1 MSMPTL
7 IVALLA
13 LASHAALEPTVAWQD
28 PDAPPPAKAAVV
40 DIAPAIGTYLG
51 TLQAGPARLRLV
63 FRIERARGER
73 GTGTMDSLD
82 QGAMGIPVESI
93 VLRADRSLVMRCRA
107 VQGEFEG
114 TLNAEATEI
123 DGTWRQ
129 GGQELPLLLTRGE
142 PPALKRPQEPKP
154 PFPYAST
161 EVRVPQTVDGI
172 TLAGTL
178 TMPASSAPVPA
189 VILIT
194 GSGPQDRDETLLGHK
209 PFLVIADALTRAGVA
224 VLRLDDRGVGGS
236 TGSLET
242 ATTVDLARDTAAAI
256 DWLAHQP
263 GIDPGRIGLIG
274 HSEGGLIAPML
285 ATTRKDVAFMALL
298 AGPAQR
304 GDALL
309 LEQIGLLAGASGVD
323 AAGVDA
329 LRRTLSSLIER
340 AKDPAPSQAE
350 LQGALRGALLAA
362 ASELP
367 QGIYA
372 ILDPYPVMLASPW
385 MRAFLAYDPAPALEQ
400 VRCPTLA
407 LFGGRDLQVPAG
419 SNEPLARAALSKSGL
434 GDRVT
439 IRIVPGVNHLFQ
451 PCTTGG
457 VAEYAQIETTI
468 DPATL
473 KELVDWIVAT
483 STR

>member
-1 MSMPTL
+1 
-7 IVALLA
+7 
-13 LASHAALEPTVAWQD
+13 
-28 PDAPPPAKAAVV
+28 
-40 DIAPAIGTYLG
+40 
-51 TLQAGPARLRLV
+51 
-63 FRIERARGER
+63 
-73 GTGTMDSLD
+73 
-82 QGAMGIPVESI
+82 
-93 VLRADRSLVMRCRA
+93 
-107 VQGEFEG
+107 
-114 TLNAEATEI
+114 
-123 DGTWRQ
+123 
-129 GGQELPLLLTRGE
+129 
-142 PPALKRPQEPKP
+142 
-154 PFPYAST
+154 
-161 EVRVPQTVDGI
+161 
-172 TLAGTL
+172 
-178 TMPASSAPVPA
+178 
-189 VILIT
+189 
-194 GSGPQDRDETLLGHK
+194 
-209 PFLVIADALTRAGVA
+209 
-224 VLRLDDRGVGGS
+224 
-236 TGSLET
+236 

-256 DWLAHQP
+256 DWLARQA
-263 GIDPGRIGLIG
+263 GIDPERIGLIG
-274 HSEGGLIAPML
+274 HSEGGLIAPMI

-309 LEQIGLLAGASGVD
+309 LEQTGLLAGASGVD

-419 SNEPLARAALSKSGL
+419 SNEPLARAALAASGL
-434 GDRVT
+434 GDRAVV
-439 IRIVPGVNHLFQ
+439 RVVPGVNHLFQ

-468 DPATL
+468 DPTTL
-473 KELVDWIVAT
+473 RELVDWVVLV

>member
-1 MSMPTL
+1 
-7 IVALLA
+7 
-13 LASHAALEPTVAWQD
+13 
-28 PDAPPPAKAAVV
+28 
-40 DIAPAIGTYLG
+40 
-51 TLQAGPARLRLV
+51 
-63 FRIERARGER
+63 
-73 GTGTMDSLD
+73 
-82 QGAMGIPVESI
+82 
-93 VLRADRSLVMRCRA
+93 
-107 VQGEFEG
+107 
-114 TLNAEATEI
+114 
-123 DGTWRQ
+123 
-129 GGQELPLLLTRGE
+129 
-142 PPALKRPQEPKP
+142 
-154 PFPYAST
+154 
-161 EVRVPQTVDGI
+161 
-172 TLAGTL
+172 
-178 TMPASSAPVPA
+178 

>member
-1 MSMPTL
+1 
-7 IVALLA
+7 
-13 LASHAALEPTVAWQD
+13 
-28 PDAPPPAKAAVV
+28 
-40 DIAPAIGTYLG
+40 
-51 TLQAGPARLRLV
+51 
-63 FRIERARGER
+63 
-73 GTGTMDSLD
+73 
-82 QGAMGIPVESI
+82 
-93 VLRADRSLVMRCRA
+93 
-107 VQGEFEG
+107 
-114 TLNAEATEI
+114 
-123 DGTWRQ
+123 
-129 GGQELPLLLTRGE
+129 
-142 PPALKRPQEPKP
+142 
-154 PFPYAST
+154 
-161 EVRVPQTVDGI
+161 
-172 TLAGTL
+172 
-178 TMPASSAPVPA
+178 

-309 LEQIGLLAGASGVD
+309 LEQTGLLAGASGVD

-419 SNEPLARAALSKSGL
+419 SNEPLARAALAASGL
-434 GDRVT
+434 GDRAVV
-439 IRIVPGVNHLFQ
+439 RVVPGVNHLFQ

-468 DPATL
+468 DPTTL
-473 KELVDWIVAT
+473 RELVDWVVLV

>member
-1 MSMPTL
+1 
-7 IVALLA
+7 
-13 LASHAALEPTVAWQD
+13 
-28 PDAPPPAKAAVV
+28 
-40 DIAPAIGTYLG
+40 
-51 TLQAGPARLRLV
+51 
-63 FRIERARGER
+63 
-73 GTGTMDSLD
+73 DSLD

-178 TMPASSAPVPA
+178 TMPKNPGPVPA

-263 GIDPGRIGLIG
+263 GIDPGHGAAGRPG
-274 HSEGGLIAPML
+274 
-285 ATTRKDVAFMALL
+285 ATRRRAA
-298 AGPAQR
+298 
-304 GDALL
+304 
-309 LEQIGLLAGASGVD
+309 AGAD
-323 AAGVDA
+323 RAAG
-329 LRRTLSSLIER
+329 RCI
-340 AKDPAPSQAE
+340 
-350 LQGALRGALLAA
+350 GRGRGRGRCLAA
-362 ASELP
+362 HAVIADRTREGP
-367 QGIYA
+367 GA
-372 ILDPYPVMLASPW
+372 IPGRTAGCAAWRAPRCGFRVAARHLRDPRS
-385 MRAFLAYDPAPALEQ
+385 
-400 VRCPTLA
+400 
-407 LFGGRDLQVPAG
+407 
-419 SNEPLARAALSKSGL
+419 
-434 GDRVT
+434 
-439 IRIVPGVNHLFQ
+439 VPGHARFALDARVPGL
-451 PCTTGG
+451 
-457 VAEYAQIETTI
+457 
-468 DPATL
+468 
-473 KELVDWIVAT
+473 
-483 STR
+483 